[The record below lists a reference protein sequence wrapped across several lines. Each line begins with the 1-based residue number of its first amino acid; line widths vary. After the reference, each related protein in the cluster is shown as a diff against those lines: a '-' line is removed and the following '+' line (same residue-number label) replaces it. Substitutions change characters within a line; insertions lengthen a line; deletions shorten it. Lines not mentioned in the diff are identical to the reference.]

1 MWTIKAFGESPPV
14 DIPQK
19 LLAFVS
25 LNGSGDQALNI
36 PEFSSLVKTTD
47 IEILSQTSNRTVVS
61 AKANGLEVT
70 IEYFGTNFGTSSAVI
85 TGFNGQSDD
94 GKYLF
99 KIDEIV
105 LRLMILKKTL
115 SKLKQAGLQEM
126 TWCWAQKMVEAY
138 GQD

>member
-36 PEFSSLVKTTD
+36 TELSSLVKTTD
-47 IEILSQTSNRTVVS
+47 VEILSQTSNRTVVS
-61 AKANGLEVT
+61 AKANGLDVT
-70 IEYFGTNFGTSSAVI
+70 IEYFGSNFGTSSAVI
-85 TGFNGQSDD
+85 TGFNGQSED

-99 KIDEIV
+99 EIDEIFFTADDTEKDPVEIEASWFTGDDLV
-105 LRLMILKKTL
+105 L
-115 SKLKQAGLQEM
+115 G
-126 TWCWAQKMVEAY
+126 
-138 GQD
+138 